1 MSPSARS
8 TEELGS
14 GFTSVKRCA
23 AAVGVATTLLGSRIG
38 LERER
43 RRGLFR
49 LAGLLA
55 FAGRLLRRQ
64 DDHLHALVG
73 GRRRPGRRAGN
84 LGELLLHVVG
94 DEVARDLVLVALHL
108 GAVEELEDVVA
119 IVELGAL
126 GEALDVFVDLVALL
140 AEGHR

>member
-23 AAVGVATTLLGSRIG
+23 AAVGVATTLLGSCIG

-43 RRGLFR
+43 RRGLLR
-49 LAGLLA
+49 PAGLLA

-73 GRRRPGRRAGN
+73 GGRRSRRRAG
-84 LGELLLHVVG
+84 ELPSK
-94 DEVARDLVLVALHL
+94 VLVRLASSAVRWSAPTTISLSRSALSASA
-108 GAVEELEDVVA
+108 GAATRAVA
-119 IVELGAL
+119 TIARAAARISAL
-126 GEALDVFVDLVALL
+126 SP
-140 AEGHR
+140 